1 MAPTKRASKQPGV
14 QRHVAK
20 APRGTASTPAVKSD
34 LYAWAVPAFSTGS
47 PVDHTW
53 VTTYD
58 NRVKVYSSDQQ
69 VAAAGESYW
78 YCWGSFHPTAGTPNN
93 SAGFLGQQNGDLV
106 LAKCLVAPNADSQT
120 VAAARG
126 TIFTYGIDGVCH
138 QLANQVLYATGIGA
152 AAPLTVRNARGY
164 IASTFLY
171 GTYGVQHAAW
181 ANEIGRCGGQPIQA
195 PPGGAVVTAAR
206 GAPVAGPPDDFE
218 AHARKVL
225 AGEDPKLLA
234 DLLALR
240 TDVLR
245 FNAQRWP
252 GFTAPDANTLN
263 ARNQHLLDQAAK
275 LLGPERFQAIFG
287 FSPDQ
292 KINLVD
298 PTIKQP

>member
-1 MAPTKRASKQPGV
+1 
-14 QRHVAK
+14 
-20 APRGTASTPAVKSD
+20 
-34 LYAWAVPAFSTGS
+34 
-47 PVDHTW
+47 
-53 VTTYD
+53 
-58 NRVKVYSSDQQ
+58 
-69 VAAAGESYW
+69 
-78 YCWGSFHPTAGTPNN
+78 
-93 SAGFLGQQNGDLV
+93 V

-181 ANEIGRCGGQPIQA
+181 ANQIGRCGGQPIQV

-252 GFTAPDANTLN
+252 GFTAPNANTLN